1 MVSLI
6 PPARQVYARE
16 SWAEIV
22 KSVRLPQF
30 ILPTIALP
38 PAFYALFALAMG
50 QGSAEVAT
58 RTLATFGV
66 FAVMGPALF
75 GFGANISAER
85 ESGQLELKRLSPM
98 PAGAQIAA
106 KVVATTV
113 FSLVS
118 FAMLYILGIIGGVA
132 LSAAQW
138 AMLVAVHII
147 AIVPFAL
154 IGLGIGYRLGNKGAI
169 AIANIV
175 FLVMAVLGGLWMPIA
190 VLPEAMQT
198 FAWSLPSYHLGEIAL
213 MAVGQ
218 SDDATVWLHIGPLAL
233 ITLAAALFAWTGERQ
248 QAR

>member
-1 MVSLI
+1 MLTLI
-6 PPARQVYARE
+6 PPARHVYARE

-22 KSVRLPQF
+22 KSARMPQF

-106 KVVATTV
+106 KVAATTL
-113 FSLVS
+113 FSMAS
-118 FAMLYILGIIGGVA
+118 FALLYILGIIGGVE
-132 LSAAQW
+132 LSALQW
-138 AMLVAVHII
+138 VMLVAVHSLAII
-147 AIVPFAL
+147 PFAL
-154 IGLGIGYRLGNKGAI
+154 IGLGIGYRMGNKGAI
-169 AIANIV
+169 AVANIV
-175 FLVMAVLGGLWMPIA
+175 FLAMAVLGGLWMPIA
-190 VLPEAMQT
+190 VLPALMQS
-198 FAWSLPSYHLGEIAL
+198 FAWALPSYHLGEIAM

-218 SDDATVWLHIGPLAL
+218 SDSANLWLHAGPLAL